1 MADYKVHI
9 QGQLTGFEELDQIE
23 AKIKSL
29 QNSKV
34 NVQVGVDSS
43 GFNQT
48 MKQYTS
54 AGSKAGKAY
63 QTAIQ
68 KQLSSSK
75 IKYDF
80 ETGKFNANLSKMQSQ
95 IGKYEGQQGKQITS
109 ATKAITQY
117 NAELQKLQNHYSGKN
132 VLDDKALDKSVKR
145 ITKSGDTFKNAM
157 TQIQNEMS
165 KTLDLGVAERSANRV
180 TSYMKTNTKALRNYG
195 VELRELES
203 RYKGITTQAE
213 KLDLDSQFKGIQS
226 EISAKGLTGKSWI
239 DELGRGFKQIGQF
252 AMTYG
257 VIQRVGM
264 QAGSEIVN
272 AVKDVNAAQIELR
285 KVSNAP
291 TSELNAYWDDA
302 TESAKKYGA
311 TISDVI
317 SSTADW
323 SRLGYNLED
332 AKKLSDATTLM
343 QKVGD
348 NMTQESSAQGIIST
362 LRGFNM
368 DASEVA
374 KITDS
379 VNEIANTQPIDT
391 AGIFEGLS
399 RSASSM
405 SAANNTLE
413 QTISLITAANSVV
426 QDPASVGT
434 AFKTISMRIRG
445 ATTELEE
452 AGLETDG
459 MAESTAKLRQEIQ
472 ALSGV
477 DIMKDANTFKSTYSI
492 MDELSTK
499 WKDLTDIQQAS
510 ITELIAGKRQ
520 GNIVSALMSN
530 FDIAR
535 DTLNTAMNES
545 SGSAER
551 ELANYQKGKYIYLY
565 VQKCA

>member
-43 GFNQT
+43 GFTQT

-213 KLDLDSQFKGIQS
+213 KLALDSQFKGIQS

-291 TSELNAYWDDA
+291 TSELNAYWSQAAD
-302 TESAKKYGA
+302 SAKKYGA

-323 SRLGYNLED
+323 SRMG
-332 AKKLSDATTLM
+332 K
-343 QKVGD
+343 QCC
-348 NMTQESSAQGIIST
+348 
-362 LRGFNM
+362 
-368 DASEVA
+368 
-374 KITDS
+374 
-379 VNEIANTQPIDT
+379 
-391 AGIFEGLS
+391 
-399 RSASSM
+399 SSM
-405 SAANNTLE
+405 
-413 QTISLITAANSVV
+413 
-426 QDPASVGT
+426 
-434 AFKTISMRIRG
+434 
-445 ATTELEE
+445 
-452 AGLETDG
+452 
-459 MAESTAKLRQEIQ
+459 
-472 ALSGV
+472 
-477 DIMKDANTFKSTYSI
+477 
-492 MDELSTK
+492 
-499 WKDLTDIQQAS
+499 
-510 ITELIAGKRQ
+510 
-520 GNIVSALMSN
+520 
-530 FDIAR
+530 
-535 DTLNTAMNES
+535 
-545 SGSAER
+545 
-551 ELANYQKGKYIYLY
+551 
-565 VQKCA
+565 